1 VVVTLSGEN
10 SFAIKNALKEQ
21 VNSMVKNQSELAV
34 EQIDCTEVELDRL
47 GSAFNNL
54 NLLSSEKLLI
64 LRQPSQNP
72 AIAAA
77 LPDLIDN
84 KPDTTQVLIV
94 EPNIDKRS
102 SLYKYLKYSTDFKQ
116 MNDLDKSGLVDWL
129 IDFSVSHQAKLSR
142 LDAEYLVSRVGQN
155 QERLANE
162 IKKLAAFSPVI
173 DRSTINQLTE
183 ASLSSSIFEL
193 IEAAFSGNKSQ
204 ALKLYEEQRLMH
216 VEPNQ
221 IIAMIAWQLH
231 IFLLIKVAPAKRPDD
246 LAREA
251 AIKPYVINKSWA
263 TAKRLAYPKLYG
275 MVDQLLQIDILSKT
289 KSINLD
295 DHLCHFILSI

>member
-1 VVVTLSGEN
+1 
-10 SFAIKNALKEQ
+10 
-21 VNSMVKNQSELAV
+21 MVKNQSELAV

>member
-1 VVVTLSGEN
+1 MTLSGEN

>member
-1 VVVTLSGEN
+1 MTLSGEN

-21 VNSMVKNQSELAV
+21 VNSMVKNHSELAV
-34 EQIDCTEVELDRL
+34 EQIDCAEVELDRL
-47 GSAFNNL
+47 GPAFNNL
-54 NLLSSEKLLI
+54 NLLSTEKLLI

-129 IDFSVSHQAKLSR
+129 IDFSVSHQAKISR

-162 IKKLAAFSPVI
+162 IEKLAAFSPVI

-183 ASLSSSIFEL
+183 VSLSSSIFEL

-204 ALKLYEEQRLMH
+204 ALKLYEEQRQMQ